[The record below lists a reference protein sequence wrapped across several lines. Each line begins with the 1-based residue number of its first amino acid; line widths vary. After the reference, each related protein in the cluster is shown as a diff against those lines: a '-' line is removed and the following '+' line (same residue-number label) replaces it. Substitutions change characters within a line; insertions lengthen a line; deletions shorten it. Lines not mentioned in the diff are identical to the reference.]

1 MAAATAAAGKLC
13 AAFEKPYV
21 ALLGGRE
28 PVSWVQYPLQTTLHT
43 MGKLSC
49 CRTKACWRSRVVR
62 LNDGCEQDA
71 SLCEQSVLQFS
82 RPVGRCMAIIKP
94 VEMIRAIE
102 ACYEGG
108 AMAYVGGCFR

>member
-1 MAAATAAAGKLC
+1 VGPITFLQHLC

-62 LNDGCEQDA
+62 LNDGGEQDS
-71 SLCEQSVLQFS
+71 SLCEQPVTTFA

-94 VEMIRAIE
+94 VEAIRAIE

-108 AMAYVGGCFR
+108 AMGDVEDGFI